1 MSIDFAKGAI
11 YLIMNVYVGFNAS
24 LMIFP
29 DSLMLM
35 RTPLDSVQDRLLPA
49 NVSIQAKLG
58 EKIGWA
64 AKMRDKYSERWGGNC
79 VISCYLISNY
89 QNILT
94 SGNEMNLSSSNFTNS
109 AKYLIKMKIKSI
121 FYKLPTNKI
130 CGDMRK
136 YLTLTPFWWSPGY
149 KALGFLRFAKT
160 LTNAGLL

>member
-64 AKMRDKYSERWGGNC
+64 AKMRDKYWERWGGNC

-121 FYKLPTNKI
+121 FYKLPTNKYAAI
-130 CGDMRK
+130 WGNIW
-136 YLTLTPFWWSPGY
+136 LWHPFGGLQAIKLS
-149 KALGFLRFAKT
+149 GFS
-160 LTNAGLL
+160 GLLRR